1 MKPKLH
7 WKHSKDRIIGKVHNG
22 IVEPTDPKFIKQL
35 MKENKKMK
43 NYEKATT
50 SNRTNDTAKPKLSP
64 PWVTYYHEVESL
76 FKNDPKVKISFD
88 EGAMELKLFVE
99 GSIKAM
105 ALERLMTQLVTFGNV
120 ELKIT
125 VIPANLQSAD
135 DDLELIKIA
144 FDGNDALKYTKTV
157 ETLFGPQRYAVF
169 KKDISQFYND
179 NTADLHGVTSMLYAD
194 IALDV
199 LPPMS
204 GVLITTD
211 SDDFA
216 DSMVENST
224 GM

>member
-7 WKHSKDRIIGKVHNG
+7 WKHSKDRVIGKVHNG
-22 IVEPTDPKFIKQL
+22 IVEPTDSKFIKQL
-35 MKENKKMK
+35 MKEKKKMK
-43 NYEKATT
+43 KTT
-50 SNRTNDTAKPKLSP
+50 SDNTNTTAANKTKLSP
-64 PWVTYYHEVESL
+64 PWITYYREVESL
-76 FKNDPKVKISFD
+76 FKNDPKVKVLFD

-105 ALERLMTQLVTFGNV
+105 ALERLMTQRVTFGNV

-125 VIPANLQSAD
+125 VIPENLQSAD

-169 KKDISQFYND
+169 KKDIAQFYND

-199 LPPMS
+199 LPPLAD
-204 GVLITTD
+204 VFINTD

-216 DSMVENST
+216 DSMVENNT
-224 GM
+224 R